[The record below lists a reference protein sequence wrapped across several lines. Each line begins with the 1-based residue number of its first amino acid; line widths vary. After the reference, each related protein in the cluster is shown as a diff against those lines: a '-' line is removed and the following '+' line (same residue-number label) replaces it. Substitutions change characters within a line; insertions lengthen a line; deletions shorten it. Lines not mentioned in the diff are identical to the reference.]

1 MVHYVRENRSGGGV
15 SLYISDDYEFK
26 IRDDLTPKSDG
37 AEVESVF
44 VELSGVSGVKNFVV
58 GVIYRPPDSII
69 KDRSESLSNSL
80 DLINNE
86 DKLCY
91 IVGDFNINLFNY
103 KSDTLTGD
111 FLNILYSSYLFPL
124 IHKST
129 RVKENSATLIDNI
142 LTNSLSEGIKSG
154 LLYLDLSDHFP
165 IFQYSL
171 IKVNRA
177 KHTKKTMHKRI
188 MSKSNITKFKDKLA
202 SISWDDLYEENNA
215 VFAYQ
220 HFMKVI
226 SFSFNECFHIGNS
239 ARK

>member
-1 MVHYVRENRSGGGV
+1 MFKPGVGGTKKYLHQG
-15 SLYISDDYEFK
+15 
-26 IRDDLTPKSDG
+26 
-37 AEVESVF
+37 
-44 VELSGVSGVKNFVV
+44 LSPRCYASKRNVVV

-69 KDRSESLSNSL
+69 KDFNESLSNSL

-91 IVGDFNINLFNY
+91 ILGDFNINLFNY
-103 KSDTLTGD
+103 KSGTLTGD
-111 FLNILYSSYLFPL
+111 FLNILYSSYFSPL

-129 RVKENSATLIDNI
+129 GVKENSATLIDNI
-142 LTNSLSEGIKSG
+142 LTNSLSEGMTSG
-154 LLYLDLSDHFP
+154 VLYLDLSDHFP

-188 MSKSNITKFKDKLA
+188 MRKSNITKFKDKLA
-202 SISWDDLYEENNA
+202 CISWDDLYEENNA
-215 VFAYQ
+215 EFAYQ

-226 SFSFNECFHIGNS
+226 SFSFNECFQIGSS
-239 ARK
+239 ARKYKSYSSYPWCL